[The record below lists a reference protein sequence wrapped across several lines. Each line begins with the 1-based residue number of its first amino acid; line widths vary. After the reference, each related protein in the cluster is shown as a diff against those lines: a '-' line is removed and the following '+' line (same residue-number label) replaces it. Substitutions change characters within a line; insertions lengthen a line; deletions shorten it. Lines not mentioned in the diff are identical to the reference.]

1 MPKYEDEDPAFW
13 LAKSK
18 QELAHVAAALHC
30 DRRKAAEAIGYN
42 EVMAFRRALAS
53 AFLKGN
59 GLEVGAGNRP
69 WPIPPHAKC
78 YYGDLLDKTSLRHY
92 FKDCDPNYD
101 VNLDGFVDAQTL
113 TGIPSG
119 SLDFVISAHVI
130 EHLPDPIGA
139 IRGAIRVLKPGG
151 IHFLAVPDMRMT
163 HDRNRSPTTLE
174 HLLSDELDG
183 GTGTRRQAYEEHCR
197 YVHTIYHPP
206 IPGEQFDLDVARIDK
221 ENMDIHWHAWT
232 GETFRILLDAIA
244 ARYGFQTIAQVPVQ
258 NENIFVVRKG

>member
-1 MPKYEDEDPAFW
+1 
-13 LAKSK
+13 
-18 QELAHVAAALHC
+18 
-30 DRRKAAEAIGYN
+30 
-42 EVMAFRRALAS
+42 
-53 AFLKGN
+53 
-59 GLEVGAGNRP
+59 
-69 WPIPPHAKC
+69 
-78 YYGDLLDKTSLRHY
+78 
-92 FKDCDPNYD
+92 
-101 VNLDGFVDAQTL
+101 
-113 TGIPSG
+113 
-119 SLDFVISAHVI
+119 
-130 EHLPDPIGA
+130 
-139 IRGAIRVLKPGG
+139 
-151 IHFLAVPDMRMT
+151 MT